1 MSIKNIIDGSFSA
14 DGAIDFE
21 TLDISVP
28 FQGNHVDFHFT
39 KMGNIASISMSS
51 GLIASTVGTF
61 DIPMN
66 YPQLAPYIPS
76 SDFSSEFQL
85 RANGTFTWA
94 SFTWNTEQDLFHFT
108 IQVNPLNLMQFTNQE
123 QIKYNII

>member
-1 MSIKNIIDGSFSA
+1 MSIKNLIDGSYSTS
-14 DGAIDFE
+14 DAIDFE
-21 TLDISVP
+21 SLDISAP
-28 FQGNHVDFHFT
+28 LELSHVNFHFT
-39 KMGNIASISMSS
+39 KIGNIASISMTS

-66 YPQLAPYIPS
+66 YPQLAPYLPS

-94 SFTWNTEQDLFHFT
+94 SFTWNTEQNLFHFT
-108 IQVNPLNLMQFTNQE
+108 IPLDLLNVIQFFNQE
-123 QIKYNII
+123 QIIYNII